1 MTQITAGG
9 PGLVDGFTVAAD
21 SPAALVGILVLL
33 ALVDATSFGTLLIP
47 VWLLMAPGG
56 VRPGRV
62 LSYLGT
68 ILLFYFAV
76 GLLIM
81 FGADAFLGRYG
92 AVLETRGFVIGQFLL
107 GAALLAI
114 SFPLDSKKARARA
127 AEQAATG
134 GGRLSSWRSRA
145 MGGGTGRRGSLVALM
160 VLALTAGLIELA
172 SMIPYL
178 AGIGMISSQGPSWPM
193 SGLLLLGY
201 CLVMIAPAVILLAGR
216 LTAARALDTPLKSL
230 DRWLTKNAA
239 STTAWVIGIVGVL
252 LALDAGRTLGWF
264 AG

>member
-1 MTQITAGG
+1 M
-9 PGLVDGFTVAAD
+9 VDGFAAAAD
-21 SPAALVGILVLL
+21 SPEALVGILVVL

-62 LSYLGT
+62 LAYLGT
-68 ILLFYFAV
+68 ILVFYFAV

-92 AVLETRGFVIGQFLL
+92 AVLDTRGFLIAQFLV

-114 SFPLDSKKARARA
+114 SFPMDSKKARARA

-134 GGRLSSWRSRA
+134 GGRIANWRTRA

-160 VLALTAGLIELA
+160 VLALTAALIELG

-178 AGIGMISSQGPSWPM
+178 AGIGIISSQGPPWPL
-193 SGLLLLGY
+193 SGALLLGY
-201 CLVMIAPAVILLAGR
+201 CLVMIAPALILLVGR
-216 LTAARALDTPLKSL
+216 LTAARALERPLTSL

-264 AG
+264 GG